1 MAMIMEVMESLDK
14 LKSEPPCTPTPA
26 GKHAHSF
33 SAEMSIRKRPGI
45 VTRTQKKALEALGPL
60 EDDGELEPLEKERR
74 VPSSKMEDMSKNEGR
89 VQKWRTHLEE
99 PTHACDAV
107 HMIVEFSSSVPAKVV
122 AGLV

>member
-33 SAEMSIRKRPGI
+33 SADMSIRKRPGI

-60 EDDGELEPLEKERR
+60 EDGPR
-74 VPSSKMEDMSKNEGR
+74 SGGR
-89 VQKWRTHLEE
+89 IQKS
-99 PTHACDAV
+99 P
-107 HMIVEFSSSVPAKVV
+107 HMPVTLFT
-122 AGLV
+122 